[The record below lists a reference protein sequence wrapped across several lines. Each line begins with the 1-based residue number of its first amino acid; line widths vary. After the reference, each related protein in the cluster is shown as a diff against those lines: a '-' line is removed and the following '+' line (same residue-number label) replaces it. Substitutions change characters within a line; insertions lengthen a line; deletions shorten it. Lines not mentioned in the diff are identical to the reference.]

1 MPAAYD
7 PVVLRQQAAQQMMR
21 EIGSVLNHDEQVE
34 LARMLTV
41 ATERLM
47 ARRGSEALPVSV
59 AAGTAGAGVPAVR
72 APW

>member
-1 MPAAYD
+1 
-7 PVVLRQQAAQQMMR
+7 MMR